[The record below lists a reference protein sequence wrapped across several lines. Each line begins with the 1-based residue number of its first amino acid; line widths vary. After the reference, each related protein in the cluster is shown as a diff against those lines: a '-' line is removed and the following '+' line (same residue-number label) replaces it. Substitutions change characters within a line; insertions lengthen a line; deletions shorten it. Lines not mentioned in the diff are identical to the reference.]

1 MSSWHHPPTLPAA
14 HMQFTLASVPLRQ
27 RFTIVEV
34 QAPEQ
39 MPEWASALDELGFVP
54 GEDVELVAR
63 GLPGGDPLVV
73 RVGCSTY
80 ALRGAE
86 AACVRVVP
94 R

>member
-1 MSSWHHPPTLPAA
+1 MSSWRHPPALTAGLTGL
-14 HMQFTLASVPLRQ
+14 TLASVPKGQ
-27 RFTIVEV
+27 RYTVV
-34 QAPEQ
+34 GVRAPAQ
-39 MPEWASALDELGFVP
+39 QPEWAAALDELGFVP
-54 GEDVELVAR
+54 GEAVQLMAR

-86 AACVRVVP
+86 AACVLVTP

>member
-1 MSSWHHPPTLPAA
+1 MSSFRHPPATPLAL
-14 HMQFTLASVPLRQ
+14 TLAGVPLGQ
-27 RFTIVEV
+27 PCTVV
-34 QAPEQ
+34 DVVAPAHQ
-39 MPEWASALDELGFVP
+39 PEWATALDDLGFVP
-54 GEDVELVAR
+54 GESVQLMAR

-86 AACVRVVP
+86 AACVMVAP